1 MAGVKM
7 NNDDLS
13 LKSLIRQG
21 DSLIDEIILNKTIK
35 SCYVREET
43 GKLVALQF
51 PDQDRPFWDSIDK
64 FDLG

>member
-35 SCYVREET
+35 SCHVKEET
-43 GKLVALQF
+43 GKLVPLQF
-51 PDQDRPFWDSIDK
+51 PDQDRSFWDSIDK
-64 FDLG
+64 KI